1 MARSVVLNPTPRC
14 TRCQHLPRW
23 CICEGLRT
31 LECPL
36 AIDVLMH
43 SREIWRPSS
52 TGHLIKRVIPE
63 SRQHIYTQGTP
74 LDRAQ
79 IVRPGKTL
87 WILHPLGEPVPADQA
102 PEDLQ
107 ILLLDGSWGEAA
119 DMKKAVEGWG
129 RRVSLPMTGKSR
141 YWLRAQ
147 QGEGQFSTIEALL
160 FLLSAL
166 GLKVEHDALR
176 LQLELHVF
184 AGLSTR
190 GHKTLVAD
198 FLAGSPLVEAMPD
211 LLRRL
216 QPQSP
221 VEKRALQ
228 ARLAQRLAASPSIKL
243 TESDG
248 R

>member
-1 MARSVVLNPTPRC
+1 MARSVVRNPTPRC
-14 TRCQHLPRW
+14 ARCQHLPRW

-36 AIDVLMH
+36 AVDVLIH
-43 SREIWRPSS
+43 SREVWRPSS
-52 TGHLIKRVIPE
+52 TGHLIKRVIP
-63 SRQHIYTQGTP
+63 SSGQHVYHHRAP

-87 WILHPLGEPVPADQA
+87 WILHPLGEPMPTDAVPAD
-102 PEDLQ
+102 LQ
-107 ILLLDGSWGEAA
+107 LLLLDGSWGEAA

-147 QGEGQFSTIEALL
+147 QEAGQFSTIEALL
-160 FLLSAL
+160 FVLSAL
-166 GLKVEHDALR
+166 GLNAEHEALR

-190 GHKTLVAD
+190 GNKTLIAD
-198 FLAGSPLVEAMPD
+198 YLADSPLREAMPD

-221 VEKRALQ
+221 LEKRELQ
-228 ARLAQRLAASPSIKL
+228 ARLAARLAAEAAPPVV
-243 TESDG
+243 
-248 R
+248 

>member
-1 MARSVVLNPTPRC
+1 MARSVVHNPTPRC
-14 TRCQHLPRW
+14 ARCQHLPRW

-36 AIDVLMH
+36 AVDVLMH
-43 SREIWRPSS
+43 SREVWRPSS
-52 TGHLIKRVIPE
+52 TGHLIGRVIPA
-63 SRQHIYTQGTP
+63 SRQHVYNHGSP

-87 WILHPLGEPVPADQA
+87 WILHPLGEPMPADA
-102 PEDLQ
+102 VPEDLQ
-107 ILLLDGSWGEAA
+107 LLLLDGSWGEAA

-160 FLLSAL
+160 FLLAAL
-166 GLKVEHDALR
+166 GLKAEHDALR

-190 GHKTLVAD
+190 GNKTLVAD
-198 FLAGSPLVEAMPD
+198 FLADSPLVEEMPE

-221 VEKRALQ
+221 AEKRALQ
-228 ARLAQRLAASPSIKL
+228 ERLAQRLA
-243 TESDG
+243 DG
-248 R
+248 ADVSGADRRPV

>member
-14 TRCQHLPRW
+14 ARCQHPPRW
-23 CICEGLRT
+23 CVCEGLRT

-43 SREIWRPSS
+43 SREWWRPSS
-52 TGHLIKRVIPE
+52 TGNLISRVIPA
-63 SRQHIYTQGTP
+63 SRRHVYRGGKP
-74 LDRAQ
+74 PDRAEV
-79 IVRPGKTL
+79 VRPGKTL
-87 WILHPLGEPVPADQA
+87 WILHPLGEPPSGDCA
-102 PEDLQ
+102 PGDLQ

-119 DMKKAVEGWG
+119 DMRKAVEGWG

-147 QGEGQFSTIEALL
+147 QGEGRFSTIEALL
-160 FLLSAL
+160 FLLGVL
-166 GLKVEHDALR
+166 GLKAEHDALR

-184 AGLSTR
+184 AGLSARGDKTR
-190 GHKTLVAD
+190 VAD
-198 FLAGSPLVEAMPD
+198 FLADSPLREAMPE

-221 VEKRALQ
+221 AEKRALQ
-228 ARLAQRLAASPSIKL
+228 ARLAERPAVAPAAAAKP
-243 TESDG
+243 
-248 R
+248 